1 METLIIHTP
10 FIQLNSALKLMGW
23 VESGSIANEVIE
35 MELVKVNGQT
45 ELRKRNKIYPGMT
58 IEFEGQIAKIEQ
70 G

>member
-1 METLIIHTP
+1 
-10 FIQLNSALKLMGW
+10 MGW